1 MLAESL
7 VRSLIRLV
15 VTVAILVAIYLLIV
29 KPVLETTESSVN
41 SAFQGGGVEL
51 QQQVNDSLESAGLK
65 GIDFGDPG
73 SSTVVIGDVDLGSA
87 IENAPDRRTRRLLR
101 CIDRANGDVAKIQR
115 CTRR

>member
-15 VTVAILVAIYLLIV
+15 VTVAIIAAIYLLLL

-41 SAFQGGGVEL
+41 SAFQGGGVPL
-51 QQQVNDSLESAGLK
+51 QQQVNDSLEAAGFN

-73 SSTVVIGDVDLGSA
+73 SNTVVIDGVDLGSA
-87 IENAPDRRTRRLLR
+87 IDNAPDRRTRRLLR
-101 CIDRANGDVAKIQR
+101 CIDRANGDVARIQR